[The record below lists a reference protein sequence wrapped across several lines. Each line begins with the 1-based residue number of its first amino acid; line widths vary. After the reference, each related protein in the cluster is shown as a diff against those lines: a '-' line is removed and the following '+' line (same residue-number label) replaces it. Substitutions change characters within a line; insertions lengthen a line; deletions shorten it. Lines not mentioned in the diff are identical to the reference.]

1 MPGLVTDGGLYC
13 AYYDE
18 ATAWD
23 ATTGALRWKWTERP
37 DSVPA
42 EPYAQQLSVG
52 ARAGDTVAL
61 LGTVFPAL
69 GQTGQRRF
77 VVVALDLRDGTM
89 ALRTPAQPV
98 DRDDGPGGAG
108 RRLGRRRH
116 RPRRPPDQP
125 VTAVFPDGAAVSD
138 AVPGR
143 RPKYSAAHVGK
154 RWAGPAQPT

>member
-52 ARAGDTVAL
+52 ARAGDTGAL

-77 VVVALDLRDGTM
+77 VVVALDLRDGTLRWRFELPPSPSTETTGPV
-89 ALRTPAQPV
+89 ALADGSVAVGIGPV
-98 DRDDGPGGAG
+98 VH
-108 RRLGRRRH
+108 LI
-116 RPRRPPDQP
+116 
-125 VTAVFPDGAAVSD
+125 SL
-138 AVPGR
+138 
-143 RPKYSAAHVGK
+143 
-154 RWAGPAQPT
+154 